1 MTKFISDLLQSEVVG
16 LSVLDFLILLV
27 ALLMAIAVNKLIVDR
42 MIPYICEKA
51 KQKEKERKERNAR
64 MAREAE
70 KALEAAKKRDENG
83 EGDEAATEN
92 ASENAV
98 NAENEGGQP
107 DEAHNIEDEIGERE
121 LGKRKY
127 RTHIP
132 IMDIVFSSL
141 GKPVHILVYI
151 IAIGIALFLMS
162 TPKWAVEIK
171 PVIFMLLKAIGIWC
185 GILYMLRVTDKFK
198 EYFARLA
205 AGTKDDKLDDMLVP
219 LISSTIKVILIA
231 CGVLVVVQNLGYS
244 VTSLVTGLGIG
255 GAALALASKDTLANL
270 FGAFVVF
277 VDKPFQIGDWICI
290 GSVEGEVE
298 EIRLRTTLIRT
309 WDNSV
314 VTLPN
319 SLLSTESIDN
329 FERRKYRKMEC
340 NFGVLYST
348 TAEQIEKIVSEIKEH
363 LATHVVNVV
372 AIEESYRKVKDI
384 KSDERLTSEEKAR
397 KILEV
402 KYVPEKNEIYGPSYY
417 VGFKGFGDSSLDIEV
432 VAFTYRTN
440 KAGHMED
447 RQNFLLEIMR
457 IVERNGTGFAFPT
470 RTLEWAGPQSRI
482 PIQMHQGS
490 KE

>member
-1 MTKFISDLLQSEVVG
+1 MTNFITQLLHSKVVG
-16 LSVLDFLILLV
+16 LSTLDFLILLI
-27 ALLMAIAVNKLIVDR
+27 ALLLAVAVNRLIVDR
-42 MIPYICEKA
+42 MLPYICEKA
-51 KQKEKERKERNAR
+51 KEKEKERKERNAR
-64 MAREAE
+64 IIREAE
-70 KALEAAKKRDENG
+70 KASDAPGTQDEKG
-83 EGDEAATEN
+83 ED
-92 ASENAV
+92 SENAPEREGIGEKTD
-98 NAENEGGQP
+98 AEP
-107 DEAHNIEDEIGERE
+107 DERDKDELESE
-121 LGKRKY
+121 EAVTGKWKHRS
-127 RTHIP
+127 HIP

-162 TPKWAVEIK
+162 TPKWAEEIK
-171 PVIFMLLKAIGIWC
+171 PVVFMLLKAIGIWC

-205 AGTKDDKLDDMLVP
+205 ASTKDDKLDDMLVP

-255 GAALALASKDTLANL
+255 GAALALASKDTLANM

-277 VDKPFQIGDWICI
+277 VDKPFQIGDWISI

-329 FERRKYRKMEC
+329 YERRKYRKMEC

-363 LATHVVNVV
+363 LATHVVNVE
-372 AIEESYRKVKDI
+372 AIEESYRKVKEI
-384 KSDERLTSEEKAR
+384 KSDERLTSDEKAQ

-402 KYVPEKNEIYGPSYY
+402 KYAPAKNEIYGPNYY

-482 PIQMHQGS
+482 PIQMHQGM